1 MGEVEGIGMFFV
13 YMVGYFN
20 ALIIILPIL
29 KIRQFGMGTAIY
41 LPYAIIGFF
50 VEYHYEWIKTK
61 SLVSPWAVVG

>member
-1 MGEVEGIGMFFV
+1 VGFGVIGEIEGTGMFFV

-50 VEYHYEWIKTK
+50 VEYYYEWIKTK
-61 SLVSPWAVVG
+61 S